1 MMPRNF
7 KRPNFEDCERRI
19 ERNPST
25 LLSCPLLMPRPVSTK
40 AFYRTMIAYLNKT
53 Y

>member
-1 MMPRNF
+1 MPRNF
-7 KRPNFEDCERRI
+7 KQPGFKDCERKI

-25 LLSCPLLMPRPVSTK
+25 LLSCPLLTHQPMSTK
-40 AFYRTMIAYLNKT
+40 AFYQTMIAYLNKT